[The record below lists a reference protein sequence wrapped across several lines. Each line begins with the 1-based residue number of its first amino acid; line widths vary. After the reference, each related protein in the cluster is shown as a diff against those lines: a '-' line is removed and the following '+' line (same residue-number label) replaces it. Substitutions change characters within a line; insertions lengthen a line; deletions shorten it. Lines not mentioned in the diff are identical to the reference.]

1 MAEKIYERNIGAKM
15 QAESIILDVDGTL
28 WDSTELVAKSW
39 NRAIRDIGISHI
51 DVTADQLKTL
61 FGRTMKEIADV
72 VLEDCSE
79 EEKEKVMDLCCQYEH
94 EDLENDECNMLHP
107 NVKETII
114 ELSKTHRVFIV
125 SNCQSGYIE
134 MFLRKT
140 NLGAYVT
147 DIECFGNT
155 GKGKGENIRLIMER
169 NHSESACYVGDI
181 RGDYEASCQAGV
193 PFVFAEYGF
202 GNVPESKW
210 KIKDFSELLTIE

>member
-1 MAEKIYERNIGAKM
+1 MVEKIYERNIGDKM

-39 NRAIRDIGISHI
+39 NRAIQDTGITQI
-51 DVTADQLKTL
+51 EVTAEQLKTL

-72 VLEDCSE
+72 VLEGCSE
-79 EEKEKVMDLCCQYEH
+79 DKKEKVMELCCRYEH
-94 EDLENDECNMLHP
+94 ADLENDDCNILYP

-114 ELSKTHRVFIV
+114 KLSKTHRVFIV

-134 MFLRKT
+134 MFLKKT
-140 NLGAYVT
+140 NLTEYVM

-169 NHSESACYVGDI
+169 NHSKSACYVGDI
-181 RGDYEASCQAGV
+181 RGDYEASCQAGI
-193 PFVFAEYGF
+193 PFILAEYGF
-202 GNVPESKW
+202 GDVPESEW
-210 KIKDFSELLTIE
+210 KIKDFSELLNIE

>member
-1 MAEKIYERNIGAKM
+1 MAEKIYKRNIGVKM

-39 NRAIRDIGISHI
+39 NRAIRDIGVTHI
-51 DVTADQLKTL
+51 DVTAEQLKTL

-72 VLEDCSE
+72 VLAGCSE

-94 EDLENDECNMLHP
+94 EDLENDECNMLYP

-114 ELSKTHRVFIV
+114 ELAKTHRIFIV

-134 MFLRKT
+134 MFLEKT
-140 NLGAYVT
+140 NLGEYVT

-155 GKGKGENIRLIMER
+155 GRGKGENIRLIMER

-202 GNVPESKW
+202 GDVPESEW
-210 KIKDFSELLTIE
+210 KMKDFSELLEIK

>member
-1 MAEKIYERNIGAKM
+1 MVEKIYERNIGGKM

-39 NRAIRDIGISHI
+39 NRAIQDTGITHI
-51 DVTADQLKTL
+51 EVTAEELKTL

-72 VLEDCSE
+72 ALEGCSE
-79 EEKEKVMDLCCQYEH
+79 DEKEKIMELCCQYEH
-94 EDLENDECNMLHP
+94 EDLENDDCNILYP

-114 ELSKTHRVFIV
+114 KLSKTHRVFIV

-134 MFLRKT
+134 MFLKKT
-140 NLGAYVT
+140 NLTEYVT

-169 NHSESACYVGDI
+169 NHSNSACYVGDI
-181 RGDYEASCQAGV
+181 RGDYEASCQAGI
-193 PFVFAEYGF
+193 PFILAEYGF
-202 GNVPESKW
+202 GDVPESEW
-210 KIKDFSELLTIE
+210 KIKDFSELLNID

>member
-1 MAEKIYERNIGAKM
+1 M

-39 NRAIRDIGISHI
+39 NRAIQNAGVKDIK
-51 DVTADQLKTL
+51 VTAEQLKTL

-72 VLEDCSE
+72 VLEGCSE
-79 EEKEKVMDLCCQYEH
+79 EEKENVMELCCQYEH
-94 EDLENDECNMLHP
+94 EDLENDECNILYP

-114 ELSKTHRVFIV
+114 KLSKTHRVFIV

-134 MFLRKT
+134 MFLKKT
-140 NLGAYVT
+140 NLEKYVT

-155 GKGKGENIRLIMER
+155 GKGKGENIRLIIER
-169 NHSESACYVGDI
+169 NQSQSACYVGDI

-193 PFVFAEYGF
+193 PFILAEYGF
-202 GNVPESKW
+202 GDVPESKW
-210 KIKDFSELLTIE
+210 KIKDFSELFNIV

>member
-72 VLEDCSE
+72 VLKDCSE

-94 EDLENDECNMLHP
+94 EDLENDECNMLYP

-181 RGDYEASCQAGV
+181 WGDYEASCQAGV